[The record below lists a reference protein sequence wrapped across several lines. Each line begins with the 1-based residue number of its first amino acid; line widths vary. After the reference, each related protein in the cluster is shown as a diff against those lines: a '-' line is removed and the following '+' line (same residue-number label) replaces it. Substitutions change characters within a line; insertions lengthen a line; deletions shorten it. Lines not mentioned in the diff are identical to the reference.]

1 MIDQIKR
8 ININDKEYPPLLKL
22 IPDPPINLYYKG
34 TILPNENCFAIVG
47 ARKCSIESK
56 KIAFKIAKELSK
68 HFIIVSGLASGI
80 DTSAHTAT
88 VNEKKRT
95 IAVLGTGLNKE
106 VIYPKENLELS
117 ENIIKTGGCLISEY
131 PPNTKGV
138 KERFLERNRIISG
151 ISLAVLAIEAKER
164 SGTSATIRRALRQNK
179 KVFTINSS
187 HFSQTQIV
195 KTSQDIL
202 KEIKNESNYC

>member
-8 ININDKEYPPLLKL
+8 ININNKEYPTLLKL
-22 IPDPPINLYYKG
+22 IPDPPINLYYRG

-68 HFIIVSGLASGI
+68 HFIIISGLASGI
-80 DTSAHTAT
+80 DTSAHTAA

-131 PPNTKGV
+131 PPNTKGA

-164 SGTSATIRRALRQNK
+164 SGTSATIRRALNQNK

-187 HFSQTQIV
+187 HFPRTQIV

-202 KEIKNESNYC
+202 KEIKK

>member
-1 MIDQIKR
+1 MIDQIKT

-22 IPDPPINLYYKG
+22 IPSPPINLYYRG
-34 TILPNENCFAIVG
+34 EILPNKNCFAIVG

-68 HFIIVSGLASGI
+68 HFIIISGLASGI
-80 DTSAHTAT
+80 DTSAHTAA

-164 SGTSATIRRALRQNK
+164 SGTSATIRRALNQNK

-187 HFSQTQIV
+187 HFPRTQIV
-195 KTSQDIL
+195 KTSQYSV
-202 KEIKNESNYC
+202 KEIKK